1 MAGYIHTCLREEV
14 QQEGLVRN
22 LQAFARFL
30 EAACLSQAGVLN
42 ISEVARE
49 CEVNRKVVEE
59 YFHILEVLLL
69 AWRLP
74 VSTRKAQ
81 RRMTAHPKFFL
92 FDAGVF
98 KALRPKGPLDRPEE
112 IDGATLETL
121 IFQELLAVNDNLR
134 MGFDL
139 ILLPDG

>member
-1 MAGYIHTCLREEV
+1 M
-14 QQEGLVRN
+14 
-22 LQAFARFL
+22 
-30 EAACLSQAGVLN
+30 
-42 ISEVARE
+42 
-49 CEVNRKVVEE
+49 NRKVVEE